1 MSAGELSEDARKK
14 RRRYVLGRPEPDLTL
29 HVAFGQARHD
39 LVVDPQPAMRVW
51 QQALAVGG
59 QDYVARIASEK
70 FDAKLILEPAD
81 LQTDGRL
88 AAPEANPPPE

>member
-1 MSAGELSEDARKK
+1 M
-14 RRRYVLGRPEPDLTL
+14 
-29 HVAFGQARHD
+29 
-39 LVVDPQPAMRVW
+39 W